1 MNFFAPI
8 SEKEALLLPA
18 LSLAYVG
25 DAVHSMYVR
34 EQLVLGV
41 QLKTDALHT
50 LASAEVKASAQ
61 AHLVENLEDRLTEN
75 EKSVYLRGRNAKTHH
90 KAKNQNIVDYRK
102 ATGFEAVLGYLYLTG
117 QHQRIVELLT
127 NNED

>member
-1 MNFFAPI
+1 MNLMNPI
-8 SEKEALLLPA
+8 SEKEALLMPA

-25 DAVHSMYVR
+25 DAVHSLFVR
-34 EQLVLGV
+34 ERLTLGV
-41 QLKTDALHT
+41 QLKPEALHT
-50 LASAEVKASAQ
+50 LASAEVKASSQ
-61 AHLVENLEDRLTEN
+61 ARFVESIEELLTEN
-75 EKSVYLRGRNAKTHH
+75 EKSVYLRGRNAKAHH

-102 ATGFEAVLGYLYLTG
+102 ATGLEAVLGYLYLTG